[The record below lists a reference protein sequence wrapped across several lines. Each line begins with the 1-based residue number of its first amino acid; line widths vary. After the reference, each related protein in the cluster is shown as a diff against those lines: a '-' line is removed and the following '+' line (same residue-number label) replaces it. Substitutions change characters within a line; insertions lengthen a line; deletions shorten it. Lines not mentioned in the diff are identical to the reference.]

1 MMLTFT
7 SCTSN
12 ALRGEKSI
20 KIDELPDIDVP
31 GVYYEIFVGG
41 FSDSDE
47 DGTGDIKGIINR
59 INYLNDGDH
68 KREKSWNR
76 GNLAYANYAGRL
88 LP

>member
-1 MMLTFT
+1 MKTLTKKICCIIVSILMMLTFT

-47 DGTGDIKGIINR
+47 DGTG
-59 INYLNDGDH
+59 
-68 KREKSWNR
+68 
-76 GNLAYANYAGRL
+76 
-88 LP
+88 